1 MTTHVDHGVTARAEE
16 TSPRT
21 DETDLAAALPPG
33 AADGLAVAPADA
45 RRLSR
50 VFLRRLRR
58 LDEGAARY
66 QYTRNTLIEMNVSL
80 VKFVAGRYR
89 NRGNGDLED
98 VVQVG
103 TIGLIKAIDRFDP
116 ERETEFTSFAIP
128 YINGEIMRYFR
139 DTSWAVHV
147 PRRLQELR
155 RELVTA
161 TELLAARLG
170 RDPTVAELAAH
181 LGLPGEEVAEG
192 LKAKA
197 AYTASSL
204 DTPSTEHDGPRDDG
218 RALAETL
225 GLDDERLDLFEDLH
239 TLAPLLGSISP
250 RDRDILRMRFGQDM
264 TQREIGLELGISQ
277 MHVSRLIA
285 RALET
290 LRAGLLQD

>member
-1 MTTHVDHGVTARAEE
+1 M
-16 TSPRT
+16 
-21 DETDLAAALPPG
+21 PPG

-58 LDEGAARY
+58 LDEGTARY

-181 LGLPGEEVAEG
+181 LGLPREEVAEG